1 MAGRRQVPVV
11 WRRLVAGAV
20 TVLVVCGLTLAVA
33 AHELGTSRVV
43 VTFAADGRYTAE
55 ITADATSLLA
65 RLQAA
70 SGRARTATVSRDEL
84 APRITALGST
94 LLSHTDV
101 RFDDAPA
108 PLQVDGVQL
117 EPSTDP
123 ESELRPPA
131 VTVRLRGQVPA
142 GARAMTWRYDLTSAS
157 YALTLKSANGATE
170 QIEWLE
176 GGQVGQ
182 TFALASAE
190 PRRTRLAVAG
200 TYFRLGFTHILP
212 KGLDHI
218 LFVLG
223 LFLFGRG
230 LRPMLWQISAFTL
243 AHSITLGL
251 AMYGLVSLPPS
262 IVEPLIA
269 LSIVYVAFENLVA
282 SELKPWRVAL
292 VFAFGLLHGL
302 GFAGVL
308 RELALPRGE
317 FFTGLVTFNLGVEA
331 GQLTVIAAATILVA
345 HWARHQDRYRRV
357 VVVPGSCAIALV
369 GAWWTI
375 TRIFVL

>member
-1 MAGRRQVPVV
+1 MAARKRLSAARRALTAGA
-11 WRRLVAGAV
+11 LVAVA
-20 TVLVVCGLTLAVA
+20 VCGLTVAVA

-43 VTFAADGRYTAE
+43 VTLAGDGGYIAELTTDAA
-55 ITADATSLLA
+55 SLLA

-70 SGRARTATVSRDEL
+70 SGQARPRVVGRDEYG
-84 APRITALGST
+84 ARIAALGST
-94 LLSHTDV
+94 LLAHAELRVDG
-101 RFDDAPA
+101 APV
-108 PLQVDGVQL
+108 PLQVESVQL
-117 EPSTDP
+117 EATSDP

-131 VTVRLRGQVPA
+131 VVVRLRGQVPA
-142 GARAMTWRYDLTSAS
+142 GARAMTWRYDLTSAA
-157 YALTLKSANGATE
+157 YALTVARADGVQQT
-170 QIEWLE
+170 EWLE
-176 GGQVGQ
+176 GGQVGH
-182 TFALASAE
+182 
-190 PRRTRLAVAG
+190 AVALVSPLQVLARSSIAR

-223 LFLFGRG
+223 IFLFGRG
-230 LRPMLWQISAFTL
+230 LRPMAWQISAFTL

-251 AMYGLVSLPPS
+251 AMYGVVSLPAS

-282 SELKPWRVAL
+282 SELTPCRLAL

-308 RELALPRGE
+308 RELALPRGA
-317 FFTGLVTFNLGVEA
+317 FVTGLVTFNLGVEA
-331 GQLTVIAAATILVA
+331 GQVTVIAGATLLVA
-345 HWARHQDRYRRV
+345 HWARHQDRYRRL

-369 GAWWTI
+369 GAYWTI